1 MTRHLGLTLSLI
13 ALDKPW
19 APSELAFLFLLIF
32 LSPCAPFGQVYKS
45 TDFQCPLSSGYIPT
59 HSCSPTLDH
68 HLERSSFQQ
77 RLPGAP
83 TLDGWDQMDQ
93 NHPSHPCTCRAPAP
107 SRQLSHGKPNVSIC
121 RLLDHKPGT
130 PWNRLKSSYPKK
142 RIQQCGWVQGGKF
155 RWQ

>member
-93 NHPSHPCTCRAPAP
+93 NHPSHPCHPPDFSSQRAVLPAFGFHMN
-107 SRQLSHGKPNVSIC
+107 RITRGVVFC
-121 RLLDHKPGT
+121 MWLL
-130 PWNRLKSSYPKK
+130 
-142 RIQQCGWVQGGKF
+142 
-155 RWQ
+155 